1 MKRHLLALAVVA
13 TVLLPTAPAWAGT
26 ARTLFCTGNAGP
38 AYTQRTVTATI
49 TAAHKVRGIV
59 VRDQT
64 GAVASRRTTAGAS
77 LGASDIH
84 SGYVAWDVTGT
95 NPEADLYQLHLPP
108 VLPGR
113 GGFTD
118 ADLVIQWAGGAN
130 GSLQIPMFDCR
141 ISGGTWAQAH
151 PAGLRH
157 FVCTT
162 TPGELG
168 TNYRV
173 KGTLGSASR
182 PRNTVVSN
190 DLGAKV
196 HRATRAGRL
205 GASVLHTGYTTWN
218 LTAANPDHNRYRL
231 HVAPILPPRGGYF
244 DADLE
249 VLLNGG
255 ADGSLQL
262 LAFDCSVS

>member
-1 MKRHLLALAVVA
+1 M
-13 TVLLPTAPAWAGT
+13 
-26 ARTLFCTGNAGP
+26 
-38 AYTQRTVTATI
+38 
-49 TAAHKVRGIV
+49 
-59 VRDQT
+59 
-64 GAVASRRTTAGAS
+64 
-77 LGASDIH
+77 
-84 SGYVAWDVTGT
+84 
-95 NPEADLYQLHLPP
+95 HLPA
-108 VLPGR
+108 VLSGR

-141 ISGGTWAQAH
+141 ISGGTWA
-151 PAGLRH
+151 RH
-157 FVCTT
+157 TPGTT

-196 HRATRAGRL
+196 HRATRAGQL

-218 LTAANPDHNRYRL
+218 LPAANPDHNQYRL
-231 HVAPILPPRGGYF
+231 HVAPVLPPRGGYF
-244 DADLE
+244 DPDLE

>member
-1 MKRHLLALAVVA
+1 MLIWSSSGLA
-13 TVLLPTAPAWAGT
+13 APMVPC
-26 ARTLFCTGNAGP
+26 RSRCL
-38 AYTQRTVTATI
+38 
-49 TAAHKVRGIV
+49 TAAS
-59 VRDQT
+59 Q
-64 GAVASRRTTAGAS
+64 AA
-77 LGASDIH
+77 
-84 SGYVAWDVTGT
+84 
-95 NPEADLYQLHLPP
+95 
-108 VLPGR
+108 PGPKH
-113 GGFTD
+113 T
-118 ADLVIQWAGGAN
+118 
-130 GSLQIPMFDCR
+130 P
-141 ISGGTWAQAH
+141 
-151 PAGLRH
+151 GLRH

-196 HRATRAGRL
+196 HRATRAGQL

-218 LTAANPDHNRYRL
+218 LPAANPDHNQYRL
-231 HVAPILPPRGGYF
+231 HVAPVLPPRGGYF
-244 DADLE
+244 DPDLE

-255 ADGSLQL
+255 VDGSLQL